1 MKEIQISCCDYD
13 EKLENIC
20 IKIKENENLND
31 LRKKF
36 VDMEFEN
43 LFFYKKDL
51 SLIEN
56 KDEKNIKIIDCLVE
70 NEIKFS
76 INLKLI
82 IKIEEKTIEYDLNNI
97 SLFKLRKNLGN
108 KINSEYKFFN
118 EKGIILDEDKTY
130 VFDVIKKNEILIKK
144 INEDTCKFLKIKKSN
159 PKNNESDDEKN
170 KDINDNIKE
179 KQKKNKLNDKINQ
192 KFLNENSQ
200 NFHKKENSKNN
211 SQEFDN
217 DIDEFYENKKIEP
230 NFKISEKKNF
240 T

>member
-1 MKEIQISCCDYD
+1 MKEIKISCCDYD

-36 VDMEFEN
+36 VNMEFEN

-82 IKIEEKTIEYDLNNI
+82 IKIEEKTIEYELNNI
-97 SLFKLRKNLGN
+97 SLFKLRKNLGDE
-108 KINSEYKFFN
+108 INSEYKFFN
-118 EKGIILDEDKTY
+118 ERGIILDEDKTY

-159 PKNNESDDEKN
+159 PKNNENDEKN
-170 KDINDNIKE
+170 KEINDNIKE
-179 KQKKNKLNDKINQ
+179 KKIITN
-192 KFLNENSQ
+192 
-200 NFHKKENSKNN
+200 
-211 SQEFDN
+211 
-217 DIDEFYENKKIEP
+217 
-230 NFKISEKKNF
+230 
-240 T
+240 